1 MPNFVPNMKIAIYP
15 GSFDPITNG
24 HLDII
29 RRATTLFDKLLI
41 AVARNSEKNGLFT
54 VAERM
59 ELIQQVIAWP
69 NVEVVTFDGLL
80 VDFAHQ
86 TKASAIVRGLRAVTD
101 FEYEFQMALMNHRL
115 QPTVETIFLTAREDY
130 TYLSSKLIKEVASLG
145 GNIAS
150 FVPPAVAGA
159 LKERL
164 APAPQS

>member
-1 MPNFVPNMKIAIYP
+1 MKIAIYP

-41 AVARNSEKNGLFT
+41 AVARNSEKNSLFT

-59 ELIQQVIAWP
+59 ELIGQVITWP
-69 NVEVVTFDGLL
+69 NVEIVTFDGLL
-80 VDFAHQ
+80 VDFAHA

-115 QPTVETIFLTAREDY
+115 QPNVETVFLTAREDY

-145 GNIAS
+145 GNITS
-150 FVPPAVAGA
+150 FVPEPVDVA
-159 LKERL
+159 LRQRL
-164 APAPQS
+164 TKS

>member
-1 MPNFVPNMKIAIYP
+1 MKIAIYP

-41 AVARNSEKNGLFT
+41 AVARNSEKNSLFT

-59 ELIQQVIAWP
+59 QLIGQVITWP
-69 NVEVVTFDGLL
+69 NVEIVTFDGLL
-80 VDFAHQ
+80 VDFAHA

-115 QPTVETIFLTAREDY
+115 QPNVETVFLTAREDY

-145 GNIAS
+145 GNITS
-150 FVPPAVAGA
+150 FVPEPVEMA
-159 LKERL
+159 LRQRL
-164 APAPQS
+164 TKS

>member
-1 MPNFVPNMKIAIYP
+1 MKIAIYP

-41 AVARNSEKNGLFT
+41 AVARNSEKNSLFT

-59 ELIQQVIAWP
+59 ELIQKVITWP

>member
-1 MPNFVPNMKIAIYP
+1 MKIAIYP

-29 RRATTLFDKLLI
+29 RRASTLFDRLLI
-41 AVARNSEKNGLFT
+41 AVARNSEKNSLFT

-59 ELIQQVIAWP
+59 ELIGQVITWP

-80 VDFAHQ
+80 VDFAHA

-115 QPTVETIFLTAREDY
+115 QPNVETVFLTAREDY

-145 GNIAS
+145 GNITS
-150 FVPPAVAGA
+150 FVPEPVEAA
-159 LKERL
+159 LRQRL
-164 APAPQS
+164 TKS

>member
-1 MPNFVPNMKIAIYP
+1 MKIAIYP

-41 AVARNSEKNGLFT
+41 AVARNSEKNSLFT

-59 ELIQQVIAWP
+59 ELIGRVITWP
-69 NVEVVTFDGLL
+69 NVEIVTFDGLL
-80 VDFAHQ
+80 VDFAHA

-115 QPTVETIFLTAREDY
+115 QPNVETVFLTAREDY

-145 GNIAS
+145 GNITS
-150 FVPPAVAGA
+150 FVPEPVEVA
-159 LKERL
+159 LRQRL
-164 APAPQS
+164 TKS

>member
-1 MPNFVPNMKIAIYP
+1 MKIAIYP

-29 RRATTLFDKLLI
+29 RRASTLFDRLLI
-41 AVARNSEKNGLFT
+41 AVARNSEKNSLFT

-59 ELIQQVIAWP
+59 ELIGQVIAWP

-80 VDFAHQ
+80 VDFAHA

-115 QPTVETIFLTAREDY
+115 QPNVETVFLTAREDY

-145 GNIAS
+145 GNITS
-150 FVPPAVAGA
+150 FVPEPVEAA
-159 LKERL
+159 LRQRL
-164 APAPQS
+164 TKS